1 MREKEK
7 IDQKKRIEIMSRE
20 RKKIFFGARKLCE
33 TNYFTEERPS

>member
-7 IDQKKRIEIMSRE
+7 KDRNNEQGE
-20 RKKIFFGARKLCE
+20 KKIFFGERKLCE